1 MKIRTKVILLF
12 LLLGM
17 MVTQVSAQ
25 TSSQLELTNN
35 NSQVELYFTQL
46 NFTKS
51 DGTYPIIVGLELVS
65 LGSGVSEIYDII
77 LDVKMESQ
85 DYFELGQVSFL
96 DRSTDSL
103 SNKGDKV
110 ETQYTFT
117 MKGASRGSYTISA
130 KVTLTER
137 VGSVDV
143 EYKSAWRSLVNL
155 NYIPPA
161 STVSEEDLSVS
172 EGVVVG
178 SDSLVSLNTI
188 VVFALIGSVFAGLYF
203 IFKEKIRVGDTTMKY
218 NDSPKAMDTKPLGK
232 INKVPILACPHCG
245 TKCDDGDMFCP
256 NCGSKLA

>member
-1 MKIRTKVILLF
+1 
-12 LLLGM
+12 M
-17 MVTQVSAQ
+17 MSTQVSAE

-35 NSQVELYFTQL
+35 NSQVELYITQL
-46 NFTKS
+46 NFTNS
-51 DGTYPIIVGLELVS
+51 DGAYPIIVGLKLVS

-85 DYFELGQVSFL
+85 NYSELGQVSFL

-103 SNKGDKV
+103 SSTGDKV
-110 ETQYTFT
+110 ETQHTFT
-117 MKGASRGSYTISA
+117 MKGASKGSYTISV
-130 KVTLTER
+130 KVTLIER
-137 VGSVDV
+137 VGSIGE
-143 EYKSAWRSLVNL
+143 EYKSGWRSLVNL
-155 NYIPPA
+155 NYRPPIIDL
-161 STVSEEDLSVS
+161 SEEELSVS
-172 EGVVVG
+172 EDVVVD

-188 VVFALIGSVFAGLYF
+188 VVFALIGIVFAGLYF

-218 NDSPKAMDTKPLGK
+218 NDLPKAMDTKPLGK